1 MSRFSSLIKSF
12 TDKPKVLQWVPHWLR
27 FFPMHF
33 YVILKNSGSQNE
45 PLIFYPKSLK
55 DILMIFCNV
64 PLSIIFNDF
73 LNYMNNKHPNIKF
86 TSEFDKY
93 GSFSFLNVTITRSS
107 KQLVTSAF
115 CNATFKG
122 VFTSS

>member
-12 TDKPKVLQWVPHWLR
+12 TDKPMVLQWVPQWLR

-86 TSEFDKY
+86 TSEF
-93 GSFSFLNVTITRSS
+93 SFLDVAITRSS

-115 CNATFKG
+115 CKATFNG
-122 VFTSS
+122 VFINS